1 MKIITVASLDRSAG
15 KTSVIVGAIKT
26 MGEGAA
32 YMKPFGDRLIYRKKR
47 LWDHDSALITEI
59 SNLKE
64 DPVDLSVGFEHT
76 KIMFT
81 YDEKAIAKRLH
92 DMVSRIGNGKDIL
105 FIEGGRNIEYGMSV
119 NLDAITV
126 TRLVDG
132 EMILVVSGDE
142 GTVLD
147 DLFFIRNIVD
157 SHTLPLKGV
166 ILNKVRDIEGF
177 ESTFGAV
184 VKKTGV
190 PILGM
195 VPFRE
200 ELTYFSVRYVAEG
213 LMAKVIAGEEGLSRR
228 IKTILVGAM
237 STDALLR
244 TSLLQQEDKLI
255 ITAGDRSD
263 MIVTALDSNAS
274 AVVLTNNIIPPPN
287 IISRA
292 SDLGIPLLLV
302 DVDTFKAA
310 KRIDDMEPL
319 LSSKE
324 TGKIDLLGSLIRES
338 GLNLG
343 RTRSEE

>member
-1 MKIITVASLDRSAG
+1 
-15 KTSVIVGAIKT
+15 VIVGAIKA
-26 MGEGAA
+26 MGKDVA

-47 LWDHDSALITEI
+47 LWDHDSALITEVFG
-59 SNLKE
+59 LAE
-64 DPVDLSVGFEHT
+64 DPVDLSVGFDHT
-76 KIMFT
+76 KIMFA
-81 YDEKAIAKRLH
+81 YDEKTIAKRLN
-92 DMVSRIGNGKDIL
+92 DMVGRIGKGKDIL

-119 NLDAITV
+119 NLDAMTV
-126 TRLVDG
+126 VRLVGG

-142 GTVLD
+142 GTMLD
-147 DLFFIRNIVD
+147 DIFFIRNMID
-157 SHTLPLKGV
+157 THTLPLKGI

-184 VKKTGV
+184 LKKTGV
-190 PILGM
+190 PVLGM
-195 VPFRE
+195 IPFRE
-200 ELTYFSVRYVAEG
+200 ELAYLSVRYVADW

-319 LSSKE
+319 LTGKE
-324 TGKIDLLGSLIRES
+324 TEKIDLLESMIKES
-338 GLNLG
+338 GLDIG
-343 RTRSEE
+343 AI